1 MNTYR
6 IVNGLAFVCFSVAA
20 LAFAGCAVDA
30 GDDDSLLDDVVE
42 EDVEQAEQ
50 ALGVECANA
59 ATTATF
65 VGGIKYDS
73 PQSYN
78 TTSCYKGVV
87 LDVSN
92 YSSLYAQNPSGSVF
106 PGRTSV
112 EWADSLPAFADPDH
126 VARCESAFVAADL
139 FEKVGNSWVHRTSK
153 ESLGSWT
160 PFFDGGF
167 CAGPAVSFASEM
179 LAGKTYRISATAR
192 SYKGS
197 SAPTRKLHVESLEHV
212 KGPR

>member
-1 MNTYR
+1 MNTLR
-6 IVNGLAFVCFSVAA
+6 IVNGLGFVCFSVVAIA
-20 LAFAGCAVDA
+20 LAGCAVDA
-30 GDDDSLLDDVVE
+30 ADDDLLVDDVME
-42 EDVEQAEQ
+42 EDVEEAEQ

-59 ATTATF
+59 AATATF
-65 VGGIKYDS
+65 AGGINYNS

-106 PGRTSV
+106 PGRTTV

-126 VARCESAFVAADL
+126 VAKCESAFVAADL
-139 FEKVGNSWVHRTSK
+139 FEKVGSSWVHRTSK

-167 CAGPAVSFASEM
+167 CAGPAVSFSSEM
-179 LAGKTYRISATAR
+179 QAGKTYRISATAR
-192 SYKGS
+192 AQKSS
-197 SAPTRKLHVESLEHV
+197 SALTRKLHVESRLPV
-212 KGPR
+212 KAPR